1 MGPFK
6 SVAVSLP
13 LLSTN
18 PCPLLLTNQNGSGVS
33 IRSRGN
39 ALFVQA
45 HTQERSETR
54 GGNAPPGE
62 REEASR
68 GCFVVG
74 RRLTS

>member
-33 IRSRGN
+33 IRSGGN
-39 ALFVQA
+39 ALFVQTLREDA
-45 HTQERSETR
+45 PKHAPESFRPARTR
-54 GGNAPPGE
+54 KRIAAG
-62 REEASR
+62 
-68 GCFVVG
+68 
-74 RRLTS
+74 L